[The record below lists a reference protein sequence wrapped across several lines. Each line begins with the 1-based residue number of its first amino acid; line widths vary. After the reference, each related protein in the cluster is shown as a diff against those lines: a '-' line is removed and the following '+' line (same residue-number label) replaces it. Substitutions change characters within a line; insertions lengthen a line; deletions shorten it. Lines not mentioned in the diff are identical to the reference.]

1 MASRHLSRS
10 IVLQSLYEW
19 DFYGQKSDG
28 LKPIVER
35 NIKDFGPGLEELDF
49 IWSLIDGIVKHMPE
63 IDNVIEKAA
72 PEWPIAQIAM
82 IDRNVLRIG
91 LYELLYADKKEVPP
105 KVAINE
111 SIELANTFAGPTSGK
126 FINGVLGTVYKQ
138 IEPEANEGL

>member
-19 DFYGQKSDG
+19 DFYDKKPV
-28 LKPIVER
+28 LKNIVER

-49 IWSLIDGIVKHMPE
+49 IWQLIDGLEKHMPE
-63 IDNVIEKAA
+63 IDKIIEKAA
-72 PEWPIAQIAM
+72 PEWPIPQIAV

-91 LYELLYADKKEVPP
+91 LLELIYSNKEEVPP

-111 SIELANTFAGPTSGK
+111 AIELAKTFAGSTSGK
-126 FINGVLGTVYKQ
+126 FVNGVLGTVYKQ
-138 IEPEANEGL
+138 LENK